1 MIENGN
7 GKAAFDFSFVTAF
20 RVIENVSEQ
29 YLEEGFGAE
38 TTQKT
43 TQNIQEIILKIMEE
57 KPEITQRELAQI
69 IGITINGI
77 KYHIKKM
84 TNAGIIKHEGPTK
97 SGKWVIKR
105 GLSQKKMFKQKL

>member
-1 MIENGN
+1 
-7 GKAAFDFSFVTAF
+7 V
-20 RVIENVSEQ
+20 
-29 YLEEGFGAE
+29 
-38 TTQKT
+38 QKT
-43 TQNIQEIILKIMEE
+43 TKITSKKSQRKSQRKAQEIILRIMEE

-69 IGITINGI
+69 IRITINGI

-105 GLSQKKMFKQKL
+105 GLSQK

>member
-1 MIENGN
+1 VYRVQKELIENGN
-7 GKAAFDFSFVTAF
+7 GKAALRFFICNRFQGNRKCF
-20 RVIENVSEQ
+20 RTV
-29 YLEEGFGAE
+29 FGRRFRSRNYP
-38 TTQKT
+38 KT

-97 SGKWVIKR
+97 SG
-105 GLSQKKMFKQKL
+105 

>member
-1 MIENGN
+1 
-7 GKAAFDFSFVTAF
+7 
-20 RVIENVSEQ
+20 
-29 YLEEGFGAE
+29 
-38 TTQKT
+38 
-43 TQNIQEIILKIMEE
+43 MEE

-97 SGKWVIKR
+97 SGKW
-105 GLSQKKMFKQKL
+105 